1 MAFFYRI
8 TDHDKRQGTLSKSP
22 KFFWQILCKLQDH
35 SPKAQE
41 IDRKIV
47 QKRLFFLWKKEFAL
61 FFHLR
66 QRKTDPKEQSIRVHK
81 EFLTK
86 IVQVKS
92 FDSKDL
98 SRRFKQSFQ
107 KKAVF
112 SVTNDFGLLF
122 LVLSSMTN
130 VRKILIR
137 LRKVFWHFQW
147 KW

>member
-1 MAFFYRI
+1 MTNDREHFKRVQNFFEKYCASYNI
-8 TDHDKRQGTLSKSP
+8 IPLKPKRPIEKLFK
-22 KFFWQILCKLQDH
+22 KDYFFC
-35 SPKAQE
+35 E
-41 IDRKIV
+41 
-47 QKRLFFLWKKEFAL
+47 KEFAL
-61 FFHLR
+61 FFPLR

-92 FDSKDL
+92 LNPKDL

-107 KKAVF
+107 KKAVL

-130 VRKILIR
+130 VRKIIIR
-137 LRKVFWHFQW
+137 LRKVY
-147 KW
+147 